1 MDLMIVENTMSYC
14 LFALALACLATF
26 LSAMQEEFIRRRRR
40 KQSAHSRTKIVPP
53 SIAVSKPKQ
62 SGSERPMVRGY
73 DTPELFRED
82 LWLRRVEQSR
92 NEIAVL
98 DASRQCMNPNQG
110 SREEFARRVC
120 AILAQHSAARCDN

>member
-1 MDLMIVENTMSYC
+1 MDLMIVENTLSYC

-40 KQSAHSRTKIVPP
+40 KQRAHPRTKIVPP

-62 SGSERPMVRGY
+62 SGPERPMVRGY

-82 LWLRRVEQSR
+82 LWLRRLAQSR
-92 NEIAVL
+92 YEIAAP
-98 DASRQCMNPNQG
+98 DSWRWMEPAGR
-110 SREEFARRVC
+110 SREEFAKRVC
-120 AILAQHSAARCDN
+120 AILAQHPAARCDN